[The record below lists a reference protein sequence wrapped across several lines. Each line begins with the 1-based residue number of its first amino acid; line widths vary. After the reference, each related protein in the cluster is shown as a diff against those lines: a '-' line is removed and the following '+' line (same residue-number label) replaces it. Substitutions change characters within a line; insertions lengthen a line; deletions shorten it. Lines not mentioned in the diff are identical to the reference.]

1 MTQDPFW
8 DNAATSIWSVV
19 ELNCGIAC
27 ATLPT
32 LRPLLRKVFPSVFGS
47 DASKTGYG
55 SGFGTGA
62 TGPTKGSRPATAVPS
77 VREAEFGQAQ
87 PMVATPGIH
96 VRHDVDLRRTGPEDR
111 SASIGSDSTLNFL
124 NNQPHSQIQTHH
136 KTDITST
143 MF

>member
-47 DASKTGYG
+47 GYG
-55 SGFGTGA
+55 SGA
-62 TGPTKGSRPATAVPS
+62 TGPTTKGSRPPTAAPS
-77 VREAEFGQAQ
+77 LREAEFGQAPQ